1 MWMTFLGST
10 AGCYRY
16 VPARVGAVP
25 EGAPVRVHI
34 SPESASRVEPVI
46 GAATPEVVG
55 VLERWSNEVVIAVRI
70 PAGQGVVD
78 RALENRLVLSPS
90 EVIAIDVRERD
101 QFRTMVLAAGGAA
114 LVGGAVAAAL
124 TGVFGGTSNNDP
136 PVEEDSR
143 VPVSVFARVPLPTLL
158 ARIPFFE

>member
-1 MWMTFLGST
+1 MWMALLSFA

-25 EGAPVRVHI
+25 EGVPVRVHI
-34 SPESASRVEPVI
+34 SPEGASRVEPVI
-46 GAATPEVVG
+46 GTASPELVG
-55 VLERWSNEVVIAVRI
+55 VLERWSNEVVIAVRV

-78 RALENRLVLSPS
+78 RALENRIVLSPS

-101 QFRTMVLAAGGAA
+101 RFRTTVLAVGGTA

-124 TGVFGGTSNNDP
+124 TGVFGGSSNNDP

-143 VPVSVFARVPLPTLL
+143 VPVSVFARVPLSAFL
-158 ARIPFFE
+158 AHIPFFE